1 MPRERPRTWLCG
13 GRSGEEYEAAFD
25 ALAADGKDVHGEAR
39 FVEELHPR
47 SVLDAGCGT
56 GRIARELARRGIDI
70 VGVDLD
76 TDMFATARDR
86 APDLDW
92 RLGDLAT
99 VDLGRSFDLVLMA
112 GNVMIFLEPGTEAAV
127 LANMV
132 HHLLP
137 GGLLVAGFQLDYGL
151 SLGEYDAMAAQA
163 GLILRERWATWDRM
177 PWQPGGNYA
186 VSTHVQQDSKRALY
200 TGFSGK

>member
-1 MPRERPRTWLCG
+1 MSKERPRNWLCG

-25 ALAADGKDVHGEAR
+25 ALAARGKDIHGEAR
-39 FVEELHPR
+39 FVEGFHPH

-70 VGVDLD
+70 VGVDVNA
-76 TDMFATARDR
+76 DMLATARDR

-112 GNVMIFLEPGTEAAV
+112 GNVMIFLEPGTESHV
-127 LANMV
+127 LVNMAQ
-132 HHLLP
+132 HLAP
-137 GGLLVAGFQLDYGL
+137 AGVLVAGFQLDHGL
-151 SLGEYDAMAAQA
+151 SLVGYDAMAARA
-163 GLILRERWATWDRM
+163 GLILRERWAAWDRL
-177 PWQPGGNYA
+177 PWWPDGNYA
-186 VSTHVQQDSKRALY
+186 VSVHT
-200 TGFSGK
+200 TP